1 MREGFHPHFIQ
12 CVLCPE
18 RFSSVEL
25 LQQHNDSKHPYQPED
40 ALSHALQTEKRPGGG
55 MTTAKEKRGRRDD
68 KLENVGAQEQTV
80 GVSPSPGDSDSEEG
94 GEELQEQRTRAREA
108 ALQFWERAM
117 GKQVVLHLYENTT
130 VRGILRALDAKQTAY
145 LIAELATP
153 IGTYPQALVR
163 ASDVMW
169 MEVDGEN
176 VS

>member
-40 ALSHALQTEKRPGGG
+40 ALSHALQTEKRPGV
-55 MTTAKEKRGRRDD
+55 AKEKRGRRDD
-68 KLENVGAQEQTV
+68 KLEKVRAEELTV
-80 GVSPSPGDSDSEEG
+80 AVPPISGDSDSEEG
-94 GEELQEQRTRAREA
+94 GEELQEQRTRARVA
-108 ALQFWERAM
+108 ALQFWESAM

-153 IGTYPQALVR
+153 IGIYPQALVR

-169 MEVDGEN
+169 IEVDGEN
-176 VS
+176 AS